1 MSSGLTFN
9 FITPDLTEEDKDLFF
24 GPLDGEEFIVI
35 EENWT
40 MAHLLHAAGVF
51 PSVTQA
57 RKNNEDRPIPWGF
70 TILTRGKRAKKKE
83 IFICKI

>member
-1 MSSGLTFN
+1 MRSGLTFN

-51 PSVTQA
+51 PSITQA
-57 RKNNEDRPIPWGF
+57 RKNNEDRPIPLGF